1 MQNQLTSKK
10 SKNYKSYRKILIR
23 GTLTAMFIALAMVL
37 KLISKASSASLSV
50 SGVQISFG
58 GIFTF
63 FPAILFGP
71 LYGGI
76 ASAMVDFLGAMW
88 FPTGAYI
95 PWLTVTAFLGGVI
108 KGLVWRFITGKG
120 GKVVRYA
127 LLAVF
132 LAEKKSIFFCIFHL
146 GFDIFMNIIHM

>member
-1 MQNQLTSKK
+1 MNKMQKNKK
-10 SKNYKSYRKILIR
+10 KISVKYSRTLLIR
-23 GTLTAMFIALAMVL
+23 STLTAMFIALAMVL

-71 LYGGI
+71 IYGGI
-76 ASAMVDFLGAMW
+76 ASAMVDFLGAMF

-95 PWLTVTAFLGGVI
+95 PWA
-108 KGLVWRFITGKG
+108 TG
-120 GKVVRYA
+120 RRRR
-127 LLAVF
+127 
-132 LAEKKSIFFCIFHL
+132 
-146 GFDIFMNIIHM
+146 